1 MADSLY
7 GIQIYLIIEVIKRLF
22 IPFLFY
28 CSGILAQGNK
38 GILKSDTLV
47 KVMDAVQI
55 SSRIH
60 LDGVLQEAEW
70 KLARPSPRFTQ
81 VEPVQGSM
89 PNFDTEV
96 KVLYNP
102 QYLYFG
108 IFAHDSMG
116 KKAIRATDLRR
127 DFDYRQHDLIN
138 FSFDGFNDKR
148 NAMAMAIN
156 PYGVQRD
163 YLAFDEIYVEN
174 EWDGLWAVR
183 TTRTDSGWFA
193 EIAIPWKTLRYPA
206 TSSPVQNWG
215 FNVYRNRRR
224 TNEITALSEFPRS
237 VSAVRMSYA
246 GVLRNLTPPPPKPN
260 IRVQP
265 YILTSYDRYRAVAS
279 EDVSDDTHVKLGADA
294 KLAINQNAIL
304 DLTVNT
310 DFAQADVDRQVNN
323 VTRFS
328 VFFPERRQFFLEN
341 SSLFSIGVSQIRER
355 YGGLMRIQPF
365 FSRRIGL
372 DDFGNPIPINA
383 GARFV
388 SRSLKRNYGAILMR
402 QRGVDSLPAT
412 NFLVARFSENLG
424 KQNRIGML
432 VTVKNQPGASDVTS
446 AVDGFFRLGKFHA
459 ISTMIMHS
467 ASGNTGR
474 NGVSAF
480 AQYFYTTNRWRIWCT
495 ETLVTKDFN
504 PEMGF
509 VSRNDVIGTTP
520 GIYWFYRGEKLPFN
534 KWLRAYEPGISAELY
549 HQAST
554 GTLIERQVN
563 INPLYL
569 NLQGGGYFSY
579 GITSLFQRLTE
590 PFEPLGLYISPGEY
604 SYLRN
609 YILASTDPSR
619 FINLLADISWGSYFN
634 GKLVSG
640 DFTLQFA
647 PLPHISLK
655 GRFNRNHFMDV
666 GEPETSSTIDL
677 YSVEGRF
684 ALNPRLQLIGFYQK
698 NMDNN
703 SFNYNIRLSWEY
715 QPLSYIYLVFNH
727 RDFYDPEEFRQ
738 IEDHAIAKISY
749 LRQF

>member
-1 MADSLY
+1 M
-7 GIQIYLIIEVIKRLF
+7 KRLF
-22 IPFLFY
+22 ILLLFY
-28 CSGILAQGNK
+28 SSGIFAGSNAIFK
-38 GILKSDTLV
+38 PDSAV
-47 KVMDAVQI
+47 KEIEAVQI
-55 SSRIH
+55 SSHIQ
-60 LDGVLQEAEW
+60 LDGLLQEAEW
-70 KLARPSPRFTQ
+70 QLTSPSPRFIQ
-81 VEPVQGSM
+81 VEPVQGSI

-102 QYLYFG
+102 KYLYFG

-116 KKAIRATDLRR
+116 KKAIRATDLKR

-138 FSFDGFNDKR
+138 LSFDGFNDKR
-148 NAMAMAIN
+148 NAMAMAFD

-174 EWDGLWAVR
+174 EWDGLWSVR
-183 TTRTDSGWFA
+183 TNRTDSGWFA
-193 EIAIPWKTLRYPA
+193 EIAIPWKTLRYPKTDSA
-206 TSSPVQNWG
+206 ILNWG

-224 TNEITALSEFPRS
+224 TNEITAFSEFPRS
-237 VSAVRMSYA
+237 VSSVRMSYA
-246 GVLRNLTPPPPKPN
+246 GVLRNLQPPPPRSN
-260 IRVQP
+260 IRIQP
-265 YILTSYDRYRAVAS
+265 YILTSYDKYKAVES
-279 EDVSDDTHVKLGADA
+279 EDVSDDTHIKLGADA

-310 DFAQADVDRQVNN
+310 DFAQADVDRQINN

-328 VFFPERRQFFLEN
+328 VFFPEKRQFFLEN

-372 DDFGNPIPINA
+372 DDFGNPIPISA

-412 NFLVARFSENLG
+412 NFLVARFSENFG

-432 VTVKNQPGASDVTS
+432 VTAKNQPDASNVTT
-446 AVDGFFRLGKFHA
+446 AVDGFFRLGRFNS
-459 ISTMIMHS
+459 ISTMLIHS
-467 ASGNTGR
+467 ASGSTGR
-474 NGVSAF
+474 NGISAF
-480 AQYFYTTNRWRIWCT
+480 AQYFYTTNRWRIWWT
-495 ETLVTKDFN
+495 ESLVTKDFN

-520 GIYWFYRGEKLPFN
+520 GIYWFYRGDKLPFK
-534 KWLRAYEPGISAELY
+534 KWLRAYEPGISAELF

-554 GTLIERQVN
+554 GSLIERQVN
-563 INPLYL
+563 LNPFYL
-569 NLQGGGYFSY
+569 NLQGGGYFSL
-579 GITSLFQRLTE
+579 GIISLFQQLQV
-590 PFEPLGLYISPGEY
+590 PFEPLGVYIGPGKY
-604 SYLRN
+604 SYIRS
-609 YILASTDPSR
+609 YVLASTDPSR
-619 FINLLADISWGSYFN
+619 FINLLADFSWGSYFN
-634 GKLVSG
+634 GKLISG
-640 DFTLQFA
+640 DWTLQFA

-655 GRFNRNHFMDV
+655 GRFNRNYFMGV
-666 GEPETSSTIDL
+666 GEPETSTTIDL
-677 YSVEGRF
+677 YGVEGRF

-698 NMDNN
+698 NSDNN
-703 SFNYNIRLSWEY
+703 SFNYNIRLAWEY

-727 RDFYDPEEFRQ
+727 RDFYDPEQYRQ